1 MNPEPEGVYAASLG
15 DIVRKRVAKNTV
27 WLLLGRFGSQALLL
41 VVTIFIARKLGD
53 VGLGWYAFI
62 TSVVYLGNLT
72 STFGTDMLIMREV
85 SAKRDFAIVPA
96 SLFLQLGLSVPF
108 ILLVAFFAPRLP
120 NQTVESSQALFIYSL
135 SLFPMAVYSVFS
147 ASLRAVE
154 RMDSFTWLNLL
165 NGAFL
170 VSLAWF
176 FVRPGITL
184 PGLAWLLFAAQA
196 VSAGAAAW
204 LALAQVPKLK
214 SVWTQGRT
222 VMSRLVRLAA
232 PIAILAILG
241 VLYQR
246 VAIYLL
252 ITLEGPS
259 ITGQFSA
266 ALRLVEAAKFG
277 HFALLGAL
285 FPVMSKFNFVAGA
298 GEQKLLSDSFKL
310 LLLIALGFAAL
321 LFFAAEPLTQ
331 LVYGPAF
338 FDVISVL
345 RILAVILIPVTITH
359 YFSLMLLSVS
369 KERSISVA
377 ISVSLIFL
385 ISWIVFDGRLT
396 SVALGVVIAESV
408 QAMLMYIGWR
418 RYRSVNAIP

>member
-15 DIVRKRVAKNTV
+15 DIVRKRVAKNAL

-41 VVTIFIARKLGD
+41 AFTILIARNLGD
-53 VGLGWYAFI
+53 AGLGWYAFI

-85 SAKRDFAIVPA
+85 SANRDFAIVPA
-96 SLFLQLGLSVPF
+96 SLFLQLGISILF

-120 NQTVESSQALFIYSL
+120 NQTVESGQALFIYSL

-154 RMDSFTWLNLL
+154 RMDSFTWLNLF

-176 FVRPGITL
+176 FVQPGISL
-184 PGLAWLLFAAQA
+184 PRLAWLLFAAQA
-196 VSAGAAAW
+196 VSAGAAAC

-214 SVWTQGRT
+214 SAWIHGRT
-222 VMSRLVRLAA
+222 AMSRLVRLAA

-298 GEQKLLSDSFKL
+298 GEQKLLSDSFRL

-321 LFFAAEPLTQ
+321 LFFAAEPLTH
-331 LVYGPAF
+331 LLYGPAF
-338 FDVISVL
+338 FDVTSVL
-345 RILAVILIPVTITH
+345 KILAVILIPVTITH

-396 SVALGVVIAESV
+396 SVALGLVIAESV

-418 RYRSVNAIP
+418 RYRAANAIP